1 MVSTL
6 TFLGLALPAVFSLHP
21 KNHSVAIGGTVTLT
35 CAARE
40 TKQPIQWLKDN
51 QTIAKTTPGGQG
63 TVQLLLNNITEKD
76 YGIYQC
82 MVENLHGPAVYS
94 GKAFVMRPGGW
105 YTTHVKLLLRVI
117 TVEPAVQRFTCES
130 EAFGSSF

>member
-1 MVSTL
+1 MS
-6 TFLGLALPAVFSLHP
+6 FLGLALPVVFFVQP
-21 KNHSVAIGGTVTLT
+21 KNYSVVIGGTVTLT

-82 MVENLHGPAVYS
+82 MVENPHGPAVYS
-94 GKAFVMRPGGW
+94 EKAFVMRPGGW
-105 YTTHVKLLLRVI
+105 YIIHVKLLLTVI
-117 TVEPAVQRFTCES
+117 IVEPAVQWFTCQS

>member
-1 MVSTL
+1 MWL
-6 TFLGLALPAVFSLHP
+6 NFLGVALPAVFSVHP
-21 KNHSVAIGGTVTLT
+21 KNHSVVIGGTVTLT

-51 QTIAKTTPGGQG
+51 QMIAKTTPGGQG

-82 MVENLHGPAVYS
+82 MVENPHGPAMYS
-94 GKAFVMRPGGW
+94 EKAFLMHPGGR
-105 YTTHVKLLLRVI
+105 YCT
-117 TVEPAVQRFTCES
+117 
-130 EAFGSSF
+130 SSM